1 MPCRQHRPHWPRA
14 TSTHKHGPRVRAG
27 AVAAIAVGVSNT
39 FASYAF
45 CGLLLAFFVS
55 SSLLTRVSSGFKKR
69 YDAEHKKDG
78 QRNWV
83 QVACNG
89 VVPSV
94 LACLYIVVTS
104 CGHAPFLH
112 GCDAGFACDAGPC
125 WCMPL
130 LKRARIKSS

>member
-1 MPCRQHRPHWPRA
+1 M
-14 TSTHKHGPRVRAG
+14 
-27 AVAAIAVGVSNT
+27 GVSNT

-69 YDAEHKKDG
+69 YDAEHKKGG
-78 QRNWV
+78 QRDWV

-89 VVPSV
+89 GVPSV
-94 LACLYIVVTS
+94 LACLYIAATS

-112 GCDAGFACDAGPC
+112 GYASALGCAQSVFRVTEALYARSSIVFVPEAACVA
-125 WCMPL
+125 
-130 LKRARIKSS
+130 A